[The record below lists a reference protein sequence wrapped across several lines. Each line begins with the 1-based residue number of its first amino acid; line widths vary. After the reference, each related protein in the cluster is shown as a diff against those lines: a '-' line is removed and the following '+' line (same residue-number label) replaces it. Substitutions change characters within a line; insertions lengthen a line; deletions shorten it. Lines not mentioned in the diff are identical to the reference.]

1 MSDSILWFHEIGHDQ
16 ASRVGGKGLNL
27 GLMTAAGLPVPP
39 GFVITQAAYREA
51 MSTRETSTTP
61 PQVQPG
67 RQDLLAEVI
76 AAYDQLGRGLV
87 AVRSSALGEDGA
99 EFSFA
104 GQQETILGVAGDQ
117 NLIAAVE
124 RCWRSLHSERAAA
137 YRRANQIDDAS
148 VSMAVVVQ
156 QLVPAEVAGV
166 LFTRDPTEATG
177 QKLLIEA
184 APGLGEAVVSGRV
197 TPDRFHV
204 ERATGRV
211 VEQHIATKRERL
223 SASGWSPLP
232 ADQQQLPSLSPQQL
246 AELAKLSERIE
257 SYYGEPRD
265 VEWAYANGEFF
276 ILQARPIT
284 AVTAAEVE
292 QVRREELEAIRE
304 LAGGREVIWARYNLA
319 EVLPTPTPLTWS
331 IVQRFMSGRGGF
343 GEMFR
348 SLGYDP
354 DPEIDA
360 LGFIDLICG
369 RPYVNLDREPKLFFR
384 DFPYGY
390 DYAAIRRRPELGM
403 YPQLVTVPAR
413 KTSRFWWRLPAIA
426 WRMIS
431 STGRIKKALEIEAEQ
446 LTTQHYPAFVS
457 KVDAERSLDL
467 SSLEYQK
474 LATRW
479 VTWTQLISEFATHS
493 LRPGVL
499 AATALAEL
507 EQSLAAAQVTDPAG
521 AARRLVMGVRP
532 PPECDLAGALRSFA
546 AGQMTREQFLTGF
559 GHRGPQEMELS
570 QPRWS
575 EIPDQLPTP
584 HAADEPHATKLAAL
598 EDVVDLPRHAG
609 LRSRLERS
617 LRHARTY
624 LALRE
629 SSKHYLMLGFQ
640 QLRAIFREMGQ
651 RIGIGDDI
659 FYLDESDLG
668 SSDVVPSKV
677 TLLPKIKA
685 NKRRRQILLALP
697 TPPVLFSDALDAIG
711 RPIPVEG
718 AAEWNA
724 TPLSF
729 GAFEGPALVLNEPI
743 NADSVTPGFVLVC
756 PSTDPAWVPLFLKA
770 GALVMESGGV
780 LSHGAI
786 VAREF
791 GIPAVAGIA
800 NVHRRLQTGQRLKV
814 DGTSGKVHVFD
825 L

>member
-1 MSDSILWFHEIGHDQ
+1 MSDSILWFREIGRDQ
-16 ASRVGGKGLNL
+16 AQQVGGKGLNL

-39 GFVITQAAYREA
+39 GFVITPVDQPGTDRFAQMSAAYE
-51 MSTRETSTTP
+51 
-61 PQVQPG
+61 
-67 RQDLLAEVI
+67 
-76 AAYDQLGRGLV
+76 QLGRGLV

-117 NLIAAVE
+117 DLIAAVE

-137 YRRANQIDDAS
+137 YRRANQIDDAGA
-148 VSMAVVVQ
+148 SMAVVVQ

-166 LFTRDPTEATG
+166 LFTRDPTDASG
-177 QKLLIEA
+177 QNLLIEA

-204 ERATGRV
+204 ERATGRI
-211 VEQHIATKRERL
+211 VEQHVATKPERL
-223 SASGWSPLP
+223 SSSGWSQIPV
-232 ADQQQLPSLSPQQL
+232 DEQQLPSLSPQQL
-246 AELAKLSERIE
+246 AELARLSERIE

-284 AVTAAEVE
+284 AVTAAEIE

-304 LAGGREVIWARYNLA
+304 LAAGREVIWARYNLA

-331 IVQRFMSGRGGF
+331 IVERFMSGRGGF

-360 LGFIDLICG
+360 VGFIDLICG

-390 DYAAIRRRPELGM
+390 DFAAIRKQPELGM
-403 YPQLVTVPAR
+403 YPKLVTVPAR

-431 STGRIKKALEIEAEQ
+431 STGRIKQALEVEAEQ
-446 LTTQHYPAFVS
+446 LTTHHYPAFAT
-457 KVDAERSLDL
+457 KIDAERSLDL
-467 SSLEYQK
+467 RTLQYQD
-474 LATRW
+474 LTTRW

-507 EQSLAAAQVTDPAG
+507 EQLLAAAQVNDPAG

-532 PPECDLAGALRSFA
+532 SPECDLAGALRSFA
-546 AGQMTREQFLTGF
+546 AGQMTREQFLAGF

-575 EIPDQLPTP
+575 EIPNQLPTP
-584 HAADEPHATKLAAL
+584 HAAEDEAHATKLVAL
-598 EDVVDLPRHAG
+598 EDVVDMQRHAG
-609 LRSRLERS
+609 LRPRLEKS

-640 QLRAIFREMGQ
+640 RLRAILREMGR
-651 RIGIGDDI
+651 RIGIGDDV
-659 FYLDESDLG
+659 FYLEDRDLG
-668 SSDVVPSKV
+668 SINVIPAKE

-697 TPPVLFSDALDAIG
+697 TPPVLFSDDLDAIG
-711 RPIPVEG
+711 RPIPVAG

-729 GAFEGPALVLNEPI
+729 GEFEGPALVLDEPI
-743 NADSVTPGFVLVC
+743 NADGVTPGFVLVC